1 MAPSSQHFPS
11 RSFWLALVILLLPVV
26 AVLWIAED
34 AGHLSPAAT
43 VVVIVIIAL
52 VQAGLLTLHLE
63 AIGKVTAYI
72 KGLAEQTL
80 PPAPRTP
87 LLGDVAAAA
96 GGLRRALR
104 AEQARL
110 VEALAVE
117 DEGFAALPDPVLLIS
132 RDGRVRRANRAA
144 GRLFGEELID
154 RDLALVLRHPT
165 VLDAVQA
172 VVGGGPSRTVE
183 YESPGPTPRFFR
195 LQVVALSPER
205 SKDAAALL
213 SLQDFTAMKR
223 AEEMRVDFVAN
234 ASHELRTPLAT
245 LLGFIQTLQGPAK
258 DDAEA
263 RARFLVIMR
272 EQAERM
278 SRLVHDLMSL
288 SEIELREHTPPETA
302 VDLRQLL
309 VSVAE
314 TLKLT
319 AAAKEMTIEVKAE
332 PDLPSVVGDRDELVQ
347 VFQNLID
354 NAIKYGR
361 PDTPIEVLV
370 KRDSGRRGPALAISV
385 RDHGAGIPREHLP
398 RLTERFYRVDSA
410 RSRVLGGT
418 GLGLAIVKHI
428 VNRHRGSLQIDSTV
442 GEGSCFTVLLP
453 AMGAQA
459 AAE

>member
-1 MAPSSQHFPS
+1 M
-11 RSFWLALVILLLPVV
+11 PVV

-34 AGHLSPAAT
+34 ARHLSPAAAVVM
-43 VVVIVIIAL
+43 VVVVGL
-52 VQAGLLTLHLE
+52 LQAGLLALHLE

-72 KGLAEQTL
+72 ESLAEKT
-80 PPAPRTP
+80 PAPVPRVP
-87 LLGDVAAAA
+87 LLGDLAATAA
-96 GGLRRALR
+96 RLRRALQS
-104 AEQARL
+104 EHDRL
-110 VEALAVE
+110 LDALAVE
-117 DEGFAALPDPVLLIS
+117 DEGFAALPDPVLMIS
-132 RDGRVRRANRAA
+132 REGRVRRANRAA
-144 GRLFGEELID
+144 ARLFGEQLID
-154 RDLALVLRHPT
+154 RDLALVLRHPA
-165 VLDAVQA
+165 VLEAVQA
-172 VVGGGPSRTVE
+172 VIAGGRSRTVE
-183 YESPGPTPRFFR
+183 YAPPGPTPRFFR

-205 SKDAAALL
+205 SKGAAALL

-234 ASHELRTPLAT
+234 ASHEMRTPLAT

-258 DDAEA
+258 DDSEA

-302 VDLRQLL
+302 VDLRQML

-319 AAAKEMTIEVKAE
+319 AAGKTMTIEVEAE
-332 PDLPSVVGDRDELVQ
+332 PDLPPVVGDRDELVQ

-361 PDTPIEVLV
+361 PDTAIRVAV

-385 RDHGAGIPREHLP
+385 RDQGAGIPREHLP

-453 AMGAQA
+453 AAGAPVTA
-459 AAE
+459 A

>member
-1 MAPSSQHFPS
+1 MAPSTRRFPS
-11 RSFWLALVILLLPVV
+11 RAFWFALAILLMPVV

-34 AGHLSPAAT
+34 ASHLSPAAT
-43 VVVIVIIAL
+43 VVIVVVVGL
-52 VQAGLLTLHLE
+52 LQAGLLALHLE

-72 KGLAEQTL
+72 ESLAEKT
-80 PPAPRTP
+80 PAAVPRVP
-87 LLGDVAAAA
+87 LLGDLAATAA
-96 GGLRRALR
+96 RLRRAQQ
-104 AEQARL
+104 AEHDSL
-110 VEALAVE
+110 LDALAVE
-117 DEGFAALPDPVLLIS
+117 DEGFAALPDPVLMIS
-132 RDGRVRRANRAA
+132 REGRVRRANRAA
-144 GRLFGEELID
+144 ARLFGEQLID
-154 RDLALVLRHPT
+154 RDLALVLRHPA
-165 VLDAVQA
+165 VLEAVQA
-172 VVGGGPSRTVE
+172 GIAGGPRPAGGYPPPGPAPPLFRFQGGGPA
-183 YESPGPTPRFFR
+183 PG
-195 LQVVALSPER
+195 R
-205 SKDAAALL
+205 SKGAAGVL
-213 SLQDFTAMKR
+213 SLPGFSALKAGAGKR
-223 AEEMRVDFVAN
+223 VGFFPQAN
-234 ASHELRTPLAT
+234 HQRGPPLAT

-258 DDAEA
+258 DDSEA

-319 AAAKEMTIEVKAE
+319 AAGKTMAIEVEAE

-361 PDTPIEVLV
+361 PDTAIRVAV

-385 RDHGAGIPREHLP
+385 RDQGAGIPREHLP

-453 AMGAQA
+453 AVGAPVTA
-459 AAE
+459 A